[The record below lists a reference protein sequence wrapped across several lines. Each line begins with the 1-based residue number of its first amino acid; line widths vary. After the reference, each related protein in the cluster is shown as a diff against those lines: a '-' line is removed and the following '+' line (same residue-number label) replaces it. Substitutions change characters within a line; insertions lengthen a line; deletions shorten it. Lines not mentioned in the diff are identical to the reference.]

1 MVIFAEQIRDEPLMT
16 INAFLI
22 CIIAL
27 MSLFIIVWIMLKVS
41 EKVVIRWYDMTGDQ
55 ELKIIFIVG
64 VIGAIFGIYLVYW
77 WYENEMEYVKSYV
90 VKFYYWNVCFCFF
103 DMESMGK

>member
-1 MVIFAEQIRDEPLMT
+1 MDWSILKKINYPILIIAFITISFVITIVECMVIFAEQIRDEPLMT

-41 EKVVIRWYDMTGDQ
+41 EKVVIR
-55 ELKIIFIVG
+55 
-64 VIGAIFGIYLVYW
+64 
-77 WYENEMEYVKSYV
+77 
-90 VKFYYWNVCFCFF
+90 
-103 DMESMGK
+103 